1 MGPWEGSQIS
11 ESGVPTSEHL
21 KAACLVPAPPRP
33 KDIPLSHKAVLD
45 PHSHVPAIYTPF
57 TTRLPACGPGGA
69 PSTGPRPAS
78 STPRTHGSLR
88 HTAGIGELRR
98 QRPVLSLSSSL
109 RSMPPQQQP
118 KAAEDN
124 FAGAGPSARFPQV
137 QWPLS
142 MPTNRRA
149 GPASDAPVGVVVD
162 ARDAVA
168 AAVLSSGNCSPRE
181 LPPRARFVVGGG
193 RGHFASSASLLL
205 EPGSQ

>member
-21 KAACLVPAPPRP
+21 KVAYLVSSPPRP
-33 KDIPLSHKAVLD
+33 KDIPLSLLVDL
-45 PHSHVPAIYTPF
+45 HSHVPAIYTPF

-88 HTAGIGELRR
+88 HTAGTGELRR

-109 RSMPPQQQP
+109 RSMPPQRQP
-118 KAAEDN
+118 KAAEN
-124 FAGAGPSARFPQV
+124 NTAGAAPSARFPQV
-137 QWPLS
+137 QLPLS

-149 GPASDAPVGVVVD
+149 GPAPDAPVGVVVG

-181 LPPRARFVVGGG
+181 LPLRARFVVGAG
-193 RGHFASSASLLL
+193 RGHFASSAPLLL
-205 EPGSQ
+205 EPGPQ